1 MYKPKLRY
9 VFCVMRERSLWTQL
23 LLIKYLNSF
32 GISPYLVYDRVEDR
46 GKSNRAVE
54 LTLEKSGVKFEDGR
68 DVVRRDNP
76 DYDVMFSESSGFSV
90 RFEKIHLMESKRK
103 GKINIKL
110 NNAVSICRDI
120 TNPNYTTEHVKDT
133 LNGMCM
139 KGQRTIEHYQKFVE
153 NLFFINVGDSD
164 WDIFETDNFKAQVKQ
179 INEKYGNKILLIGSD
194 FGGVPEEISWD
205 NQAILQAQKMGFK
218 VIVRVHVGREKFIP
232 DSLKE
237 YVDLETPRF
246 VLFAASSHVIEN
258 IASTMLAECL
268 FLNKRVGCSA
278 LIPHPKDYGSTSDWV
293 TNYDEW
299 KKRILPKA
307 GKEICDIIPR
317 AVSEE
322 ELDKFL
328 SSNEAFAN
336 QNKIDNIFGWKRV
349 PNYCSQT
356 FEEIEKKLT

>member
-1 MYKPKLRY
+1 MYKPKLQY
-9 VFCVMRERSLWTQL
+9 IFCVMRERSLWTQL
-23 LLIKYLNSF
+23 SLIKHLNSF
-32 GISPYLVYDRVEDR
+32 GMSPYIIFNRAEDR
-46 GKSNRAVE
+46 EAYGRVIQFA
-54 LTLEKSGVKFEDGR
+54 LEKSGVKFEDGR
-68 DVVRRDNP
+68 DIIKEEHPN
-76 DYDVMFSESSGFSV
+76 YDVMFSESSGFSNK
-90 RFEKIHLMESKRK
+90 FEKKCLTESKRK

-110 NNAVSICRDI
+110 NNAISICCDI

-139 KGQRTIEHYQKFVE
+139 KGQRTIEHYQKFSK

-164 WDIFETDNFKAQVKQ
+164 WDMFETEEFKSQVKQ

-194 FGGVPEEISWD
+194 FGGIPEEVSWD

-246 VLFAASSHVIEN
+246 VLFAAASHVIEN

-268 FLNKRVGCSA
+268 YLNKKVGCSA
-278 LIPHPKDYGSTSDWV
+278 LIPHPKDYGSTSGWV

-299 KKRILPKA
+299 KKLILPKA
-307 GKEICDIIPR
+307 GKEFCDIIPR

-328 SSNEAFAN
+328 SSNEVFAD
-336 QNKIDNIFGWKRV
+336 QNKIDSIFGWNRV

-356 FEEIEKKLT
+356 FEEIEKKLL